1 MKKIVAFLLTLSCL
15 LTNLT
20 AQNAPKRL
28 VVLDPSIV
36 EMVYM
41 VGAQDQ
47 LVAIST
53 LQFSKIWP
61 EDQTVKLKSV
71 GTYTKPN
78 IEQIFELKPDLVV
91 TSFHS
96 ANVNESL
103 AKFNLKTLSL
113 KADKVED
120 IYKNIEEIGKIT
132 GKEQKA
138 SEVVSEIKSKID
150 S

>member
-61 EDQTVKLKSV
+61 EDQTVKLYKAQHRANLR
-71 GTYTKPN
+71 TKTGSCGH
-78 IEQIFELKPDLVV
+78 ELPFGKRKRKPC
-91 TSFHS
+91 
-96 ANVNESL
+96 
-103 AKFNLKTLSL
+103 
-113 KADKVED
+113 
-120 IYKNIEEIGKIT
+120 
-132 GKEQKA
+132 
-138 SEVVSEIKSKID
+138 
-150 S
+150 